1 MTSTDL
7 IEKLKATFH
16 DLTYTIHQMKRKD
29 VMELLCITLQEILHI
44 STVTFYIYNRLDLR
58 RQLDIYSCTD
68 KKITLHHLTYDNFIS
83 YVTEKENA
91 TILAKDE
98 YKVNGKDSKVML
110 FKLCNNDNFHG
121 MMLFSF
127 EGGLGLSMKQLEEIQ
142 QLNEQFLDKIYAVKH
157 ANFIQNRNDLLL
169 QMSIKLHSV
178 HRTID
183 VLERAYRS
191 CRLLYPSFEY
201 RFLMSQEYKTKNV
214 PIQLLDYSESQEF
227 SLGIK
232 AFINNTIEIEYVD
245 GDEEET
251 HIFAAFSG
259 AQSVY
264 GVLQTIIPQRVNI
277 SESELNFVRRFT
289 SIVGRA
295 IERTTLF
302 QSSNQLV
309 SDLQTISNASRELNT
324 NLDRTD
330 ITETV
335 VKHIAETCKAEQ
347 IGVVLFPTEVNGAV
361 YNVVDKFE
369 VQKNSSPYFM
379 TEEGQQFIEYMYQ
392 KIQLDSKPSFTGN
405 FQSEGIETSIRSL
418 MAIPLLTSD
427 SVFGVIIVAHTHPYY
442 FSFDKFKFIQS
453 LAQHASLAYTNSILK
468 EQLRLSAITDYLTK
482 LYSRNY
488 LDERIL
494 EEINKQK
501 IGGLIL
507 FDIDDFKKVNDSYG
521 HYVGDKV
528 LMQVANLI
536 KDIVA
541 DKGIAARWGGEE
553 FAIYLPDYDLDET
566 VDMANMIRKKIY
578 EQTDPQVTISS
589 GVSIWANKERDSIE
603 HLFIRTDEALYKAKT
618 SGKNKVV
625 AVDVSIA
632 TR

>member
-7 IEKLKATFH
+7 INNLKVTLL
-16 DLTYTIHQMKRKD
+16 DLTYTIHRMKRKD
-29 VMELLCITLQEILHI
+29 VMKLFCSKLQEMLNV
-44 STVTFYIYNRLDLR
+44 SFVTFYIYNRLDLR
-58 RQLDIYSCTD
+58 RQLDIYSSPD
-68 KKITLHHLTYDNFIS
+68 GQIKLPNLTYDYFIPYMKKKQNATLLEKYEYEIS
-83 YVTEKENA
+83 DKEN
-91 TILAKDE
+91 D
-98 YKVNGKDSKVML
+98 VML
-110 FKLCNNDNFHG
+110 FKLCNNDNFYG
-121 MMLFSF
+121 MMLFSYK
-127 EGGLGLSMKQLEEIQ
+127 GGLELSMKQIEEMQ
-142 QLNEQFLDKIYAVKH
+142 HLNEQFLDKVYDVKH
-157 ANFIQNRNDLLL
+157 ENFINSRNDLLL

-191 CRLLYPSFEY
+191 CRLLYPSFKY
-201 RFLMSQEYKTKNV
+201 HFLMSQEYKTNNV
-214 PIQLLDYSESQEF
+214 PIKLLDYSENQDF

-232 AFINNTIEIEYVD
+232 AFINNTIEIEYVE
-245 GDEEET
+245 GASEET

-259 AQSVY
+259 EQSVY
-264 GVLQTIIPQRVNI
+264 GVLQTIIPKKVNI
-277 SESELNFVRRFT
+277 SDSEINFVRQFT

-309 SDLQTISNASRELNT
+309 TDLQTISNVSRELNK

-335 VKHIAETCKAEQ
+335 VKHIAGTCKAEQ

-361 YNVVDKFE
+361 YHDGDNFE

-379 TEEGQQFIEYMYQ
+379 TNEGQKFIEHLYK
-392 KIQLDSKPSFTGN
+392 KIQHDTKPSFTGN
-405 FQSEGIETSIRSL
+405 FQSDEIDTNMRSL
-418 MAIPLLTSD
+418 MVIPLLASE
-427 SVFGVIIVAHTHPYY
+427 SVFGVIIAAHTNPYY
-442 FSFDKFKFIQS
+442 FSFDKFKFVQS
-453 LAQHASLAYTNSILK
+453 LVQHASLAYTNSILK

-488 LDERIL
+488 LDERVL
-494 EEINKQK
+494 EEINKRK
-501 IGGLIL
+501 IGGFIL

-528 LMQVANLI
+528 LVQVANLI
-536 KDIVA
+536 KKIVI

-553 FAIYLPDYDLDET
+553 FAIYLPNYTLDET
-566 VDMANMIRKKIY
+566 VKMANVIRKTIY
-578 EQTDPQVTISS
+578 EHTDPQVTISS

-625 AVDVSIA
+625 AAERSV
-632 TR
+632 TT